1 MNSPTQSH
9 VVVTP
14 PSGPASQRGEA
25 GWGYLASP
33 HSGRAAALH
42 QLLQIVEGLL
52 ADIVLYLL
60 HLLQFIRGAVDPAE
74 KTVEQVMAV
83 EQIGPQF
90 RSGGTWGRSD
100 RTFKC
105 HQTQIPELIDHFRGR

>member
-1 MNSPTQSH
+1 M
-9 VVVTP
+9 
-14 PSGPASQRGEA
+14 
-25 GWGYLASP
+25 ASP

-52 ADIVLYLL
+52 VDIVLYLL

-90 RSGGTWGRSD
+90 RSGG
-100 RTFKC
+100 
-105 HQTQIPELIDHFRGR
+105 RGRIRPYFSNATSPRSRS

>member
-1 MNSPTQSH
+1 M
-9 VVVTP
+9 
-14 PSGPASQRGEA
+14 
-25 GWGYLASP
+25 ASP

-74 KTVEQVMAV
+74 KTVEQVMAA
-83 EQIGPQF
+83 EELRPEP
-90 RSGGTWGRSD
+90 SG
-100 RTFKC
+100 
-105 HQTQIPELIDHFRGR
+105 TQETKAASKPLTLSKPA